1 VTAREENQFMI
12 KKWYFFLSL
21 IGIVTFLSLSFKNE
35 KKSLSPVAQSVEK
48 ETTTTTFPSTDP
60 STVDIP
66 FTKNLFVGFKEAL
79 AHKESRG
86 KYKKVNSFGY
96 LGKYQFGVQ
105 TLRAIGVKNHHHFLN
120 NPELQEKAFIALL
133 SKNKSLLQGVIE
145 QYEGSIIDGILVTES
160 GILAAAHLGGA
171 GSVKRFFKHKG
182 KKYFRD
188 AYGTSIRSYM
198 KAFGGYDT
206 SVIVA
211 DVNATVHSI

>member
-1 VTAREENQFMI
+1 MI

-48 ETTTTTFPSTDP
+48 ETTSSAFPSIET
-60 STVDIP
+60 SISDIP
-66 FTKNLFVGFKEAL
+66 FTKNLFVGFKEAI

-86 KYKKVNSFGY
+86 KYQKVNSFGY

-105 TLRAIGVKNHHHFLN
+105 TLRAIGVQNRDHFLN
-120 NPELQEKAFIALL
+120 NPVLQEKAFIALL
-133 SKNKSLLQGVIE
+133 SKNKSLLRSVIE
-145 QYEGSIIDGILVTES
+145 KHEGRVIDGILITES
-160 GILAAAHLGGA
+160 GILAAAHLAGA
-171 GSVKRFFKHKG
+171 STVKKFFRHKG
-182 KKYFRD
+182 KRYFRD
-188 AYGTSIRSYM
+188 AYGTSLRSYL

-211 DVNATVHSI
+211 NNNATVYSI